1 MVVDKQTVFSDSCS
15 NSLCSISFST
25 SAQYCRV
32 GVRASNA
39 IGNST
44 TEYRNIGE
52 RSISISNCS
61 ALLSNEGAA
70 KLTLSNSA
78 LLGLGVIFVAIAI
91 VVTIIILVA
100 TKGDPSCWQL
110 LRFTDNKNCIFFQL
124 ACYVAV
130 SCSWWYLWCCGW
142 YLWCC
147 GWQWDSSWDCRT
159 VS

>member
-32 GVRASNA
+32 GVRASNV

-44 TEYRNIGE
+44 TEYHNIGE
-52 RSISISNCS
+52 RSISIPNCS

-100 TKGDPSCWQL
+100 TKGDLSCWQ
-110 LRFTDNKNCIFFQL
+110 
-124 ACYVAV
+124 
-130 SCSWWYLWCCGW
+130 
-142 YLWCC
+142 
-147 GWQWDSSWDCRT
+147 
-159 VS
+159 